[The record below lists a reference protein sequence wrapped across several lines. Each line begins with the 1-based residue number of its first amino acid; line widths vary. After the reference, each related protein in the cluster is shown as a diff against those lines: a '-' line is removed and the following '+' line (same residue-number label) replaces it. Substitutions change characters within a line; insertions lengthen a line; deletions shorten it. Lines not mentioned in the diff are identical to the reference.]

1 MQNYLAKASVLV
13 YLKLQASRN
22 HCTGLLSNCVNTDV
36 SQTKS
41 MPKTS
46 RKAEILQKLPSN
58 ILIVTVAQTT
68 SMVELLHKKV

>member
-1 MQNYLAKASVLV
+1 MKNHLAKASVLV
-13 YLKLQASRN
+13 YLKLRASRN

-46 RKAEILQKLPSN
+46 KKAEILQK
-58 ILIVTVAQTT
+58 II
-68 SMVELLHKKV
+68 

>member
-13 YLKLQASRN
+13 YLKLRASRN

-41 MPKTS
+41 MPETS
-46 RKAEILQKLPSN
+46 RKAEILQK
-58 ILIVTVAQTT
+58 IT
-68 SMVELLHKKV
+68 